1 MLSVLMVSVILEQIW
16 CHFTDPI
23 VILNTKLSALKVP

>member
-1 MLSVLMVSVILEQIW
+1 MLSVLMVVILEQIW

-23 VILNTKLSALKVP
+23 VILKTKLSSLKVP